1 MDNTSDKLQK
11 IRSEYGD
18 KALKE
23 DALNSDPVKQFELWL
38 GEAMEAD
45 AEEPNAMVLSTVDS
59 ENNPSSR

>member
-1 MDNTSDKLQK
+1 MGNTSDKLQK

-45 AEEPNAMVLSTVDS
+45 AEEPLSLIHIS
-59 ENNPSSR
+59 EPTRPY